1 MNDAQTVQVEPMAA
15 VSLLSAEKD
24 FYRNRCLLLEHEVV
38 LLRRQLEALQ
48 AKDAAAPDP
57 ATPEQPSPDAKP
69 SKKRAD

>member
-1 MNDAQTVQVEPMAA
+1 MSDAQTVQVEPMAA

-38 LLRRQLEALQ
+38 LLRRQLEAIQ
-48 AKDAAAPDP
+48 AKDVAPPDP
-57 ATPEQPSPDAKP
+57 AHPAPATPDAKH

>member
-1 MNDAQTVQVEPMAA
+1 MSDAQTVQVEPMAA

-38 LLRRQLEALQ
+38 LLRKQLEALQ
-48 AKDAAAPDP
+48 AKDAAPPDP
-57 ATPEQPSPDAKP
+57 AHPDPAAPDAKP

>member
-38 LLRRQLEALQ
+38 LLRRQIEQ
-48 AKDAAAPDP
+48 AAQAGE
-57 ATPEQPSPDAKP
+57 PEK
-69 SKKRAD
+69 AD

>member
-38 LLRRQLEALQ
+38 LLRRQIEQ
-48 AKDAAAPDP
+48 AAQAAQAGE
-57 ATPEQPSPDAKP
+57 PEK
-69 SKKRAD
+69 AD